1 MIVRPVKQ
9 KDIEPVV
16 EALMSAFSE
25 DPLIGFLFGSDWQK
39 STHVREFFQILLD
52 VRVTLSMPAF
62 CSEEDGEVVG
72 AVMGYDASRPTWPEG
87 HAAKWSRLMKVAEG
101 LESRLDAYGKLAEQ
115 FAPSQPHFYL
125 GVIGVRIGRKGGGV
139 GGALLG
145 TFCEAS
151 AGNSESAGVFLETAN
166 EASLRFY
173 LKNGFELRGQ
183 GVLGKSTR
191 LWCVFKVTGQGVAV

>member
-1 MIVRPVKQ
+1 MILRPVKQ
-9 KDIEPVV
+9 KDIVPVV
-16 EALMSAFSE
+16 EALLSAFWE

-62 CSEEDGEVVG
+62 YSEEDGEVVG
-72 AVMGYDASRPTWPEG
+72 AVMGYDASRPTWSED
-87 HAAKWSRLMKVAEG
+87 HAVKWSRLMKVAEG
-101 LESRLDAYGKLAEQ
+101 LESRLDAYGKLAEK
-115 FAPSQPHFYL
+115 FVPSQPHFYL
-125 GVIGVRIGRKGGGV
+125 GVIGVRIGRKGSGF
-139 GGALLG
+139 GGALLAK
-145 TFCEAS
+145 FCEAS
-151 AGNSESAGVFLETAN
+151 ARNSESAGVFLETAS

-191 LWCVFKVTGQGVAV
+191 LWCVFKATGHGAAT